1 METFKAQ
8 TPIEEFAVGVTRRN
22 GILGN
27 GKPATEMTFESG
39 AFSQLRKQPQ
49 TITTRIV
56 TGEFE
61 FTVGA
66 DTHLL
71 VSGESLNI
79 PIGTIS
85 GCFCLSS
92 GVLVETPL

>member
-39 AFSQLRKQPQ
+39 AFSQLRSHRPSPL
-49 TITTRIV
+49 
-56 TGEFE
+56 
-61 FTVGA
+61 A
-66 DTHLL
+66 LSL
-71 VSGESLNI
+71 ESLNSPWVQTRI
-79 PIGTIS
+79 
-85 GCFCLSS
+85 CWF
-92 GVLVETPL
+92 LVNH